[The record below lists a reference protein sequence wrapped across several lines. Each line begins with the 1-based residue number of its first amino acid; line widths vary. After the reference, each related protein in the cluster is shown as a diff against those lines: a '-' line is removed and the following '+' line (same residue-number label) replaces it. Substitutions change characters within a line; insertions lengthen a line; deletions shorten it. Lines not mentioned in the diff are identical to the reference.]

1 MMINLRSRRES
12 LGISQS
18 KLARVSGVS
27 RFKICMFELG
37 GGLLSEH
44 ECQRI
49 KTALEAEAARI
60 RSATVGLDLLD
71 FEFGGGK

>member
-1 MMINLRSRRES
+1 MIKLRSRRES

-18 KLARVSGVS
+18 KLARISGVS

-37 GGLLSEH
+37 GGSLSPE

-49 KTALEAEAARI
+49 KSALEAEAARI
-60 RSATVGLDLLD
+60 RSVTSIDLHD
-71 FEFGGGK
+71 FEFSEGK